1 MASKKY
7 IVSGAVAVVGSGA
20 GQRYLY
26 RGALVPDSL
35 LTDEQAER
43 LVRRNL
49 LSELD
54 PEVAAAL
61 AGAVGGN
68 EETDGEGETVRPYP
82 EGDPVEEWKGDEI
95 RRFAAAQDPVI
106 EIPSGVTT
114 KAGAVEVITKA
125 LAERR
130 EQQGTGAQTPAA

>member
-7 IVSGAVAVVGSGA
+7 IVSGPVAVVGDGA
-20 GQRYLY
+20 GQQYLY
-26 RGALVPDSL
+26 RGTIVPDTL

-49 LSELD
+49 LAELD

-61 AGAVGGN
+61 AAAAAEVADEAEDGGK
-68 EETDGEGETVRPYP
+68 PYP
-82 EGDPVEEWKGDEI
+82 DGDPVEAWKGEEI
-95 RRFAAAQDPVI
+95 RRFAAAQEPPI
-106 EIPSGVTT
+106 EIPSNVTT
-114 KAGAVEVITKA
+114 KAGAVEVIDAA

-130 EQQGTGAQTPAA
+130 AQS